1 MTKDGPALND
11 SERAEKKGSS
21 DFPIDKETFMEL
33 VDAYKS
39 RKFVEDLDL
48 VEKLGGEQ
56 GILDALHVDPEKGI
70 DTMSK
75 AKRDERYDSNYKPP
89 PEATP
94 FCDFC
99 YEVLQDLM
107 LQILLVCSAISLV
120 ADMASAEPEDRHL
133 AWIESFAMFAAV
145 AIVTLFTAW

>member
-1 MTKDGPALND
+1 
-11 SERAEKKGSS
+11 
-21 DFPIDKETFMEL
+21 MEL
-33 VDAYKS
+33 IDAYKS

-48 VEKLGGEQ
+48 IESLGGEA
-56 GILDALHVDPEKGI
+56 GILKALHVDQEYGIIGDSKGQ
-70 DTMSK
+70 
-75 AKRDERYDSNYKPP
+75 RDEKYDSNYKAP
-89 PEATP
+89 PEPTP

-120 ADMASAEPEDRHL
+120 ADMASAAPEDRNL

>member
-1 MTKDGPALND
+1 MD
-11 SERAEKKGSS
+11 
-21 DFPIDKETFMEL
+21 L

-39 RKFVEDLDL
+39 RTFVEDLDL
-48 VEKLGGEQ
+48 IESLGGEE
-56 GILDALHVDPEKGI
+56 GILTALHTTMDKGI
-70 DTMSK
+70 DPNTK
-75 AKRDERYDSNYKPP
+75 KERDDFYDHNFKEPP
-89 PEATP
+89 QPTG
-94 FCDFC
+94 FCEFC

-120 ADMASAEPEDRHL
+120 ADMASAEPEDRSL

>member
-1 MTKDGPALND
+1 
-11 SERAEKKGSS
+11 
-21 DFPIDKETFMEL
+21 MEL

-39 RKFVEDLDL
+39 RKFTEDLDL
-48 VEKLGGEQ
+48 IEKMGGED
-56 GILDALHVDPEKGI
+56 GILKALCVDQEYGIVGESKGQ
-70 DTMSK
+70 
-75 AKRDERYDSNYKPP
+75 RDDKYDSNYKEPP
-89 PEATP
+89 QPTP

-120 ADMASAEPEDRHL
+120 ADMASAEPTERHL

>member
-1 MTKDGPALND
+1 MG
-11 SERAEKKGSS
+11 
-21 DFPIDKETFMEL
+21 L

-39 RKFVEDLDL
+39 RKFVEELDL
-48 VEKLGGEQ
+48 IAELGGET
-56 GILDALHVDPEKGI
+56 GILEALHVDPEKGI
-70 DTMSK
+70 ETMSK
-75 AKRDERYDSNYKPP
+75 PGRDDVYDSNYKAP
-89 PEATP
+89 PEPTP

-120 ADMASAEPEDRHL
+120 ADMASAEPEDRPM